1 MKNLFTL
8 ALIFFVSLGFTQSI
22 PLTPSIV
29 TYHQDTTSFRCAAV
43 NGVDSLDL
51 DFDADSLVDLRL
63 KVYLTLDSCPQNM
76 NPYLRRE
83 LTFNTFD
90 STYLLSNRNTV
101 ISQYI
106 PQEFFPAQI
115 VTPANFFDAEF
126 GFVYQDF
133 YRQISPTSCT
143 AIFEGNMGQ
152 YAPYTYHFLAKKKR
166 SGIDYYYLFG
176 LQKNSNIN
184 CIRLRPPII
193 SELEEVTK
201 EESLN
206 LYLLDNQ
213 LIVKSRMVKN
223 LQLTVYDLGGRM
235 VEQFNVFNGNGYRDL
250 SNYASGVYLI
260 RATKGNDQLGTFKV
274 FRD

>member
-115 VTPANFFDAEF
+115 VTPTNYIDAEV